1 MILAVDSTTAALIV
15 NPASTPPTDPST
27 GQPVSNAAERVEHL
41 VSSLGPSDT
50 LIIPTPVLS
59 EVLVKA
65 GDAAAAIVDF
75 VSSLARVRLVS
86 FDTRAAIEAAAMT
99 QEAIAAGDKRSG
111 SQKSWQAVKLDRQII
126 ATARVA
132 RATRLYTDDGELAA
146 FARLL
151 GMDAVSTWELPLPP
165 HESNL
170 FTSVGLAAGG
180 FGGGSSDTRR
190 RIASA
195 LPTVSSTRLPT
206 SSLLLTRAPRAV
218 NLDDK
223 NAEPQSD

>member
-15 NPASTPPTDPST
+15 NPASTPPTDPNT
-27 GQPVSNAAERVEHL
+27 GQPVSDAAERVEHMI
-41 VSSLGPSDT
+41 SSLGPSDT

-65 GDAAAAIVDF
+65 GDAAAAIVEF
-75 VSSLARVRLVS
+75 VTGLARVRIVS

-111 SQKSWQAVKLDRQII
+111 SKKPWQAVKLDRQIV

-132 RATRLYTDDGELAA
+132 QATRLYTDDGELAD

-151 GMDAVSTWELPLPP
+151 GMEAVSTWELPLPP
-165 HESNL
+165 RESNL

-180 FGGGSSDTRR
+180 FGGGETPKRS
-190 RIASA
+190 ASP
-195 LPTVSSTRLPT
+195 LPTVSGTQLPA
-206 SSLLLTRAPRAV
+206 SALLLTRPRRAV
-218 NLDDK
+218 NLDDDS
-223 NAEPQSD
+223 AEQKDD